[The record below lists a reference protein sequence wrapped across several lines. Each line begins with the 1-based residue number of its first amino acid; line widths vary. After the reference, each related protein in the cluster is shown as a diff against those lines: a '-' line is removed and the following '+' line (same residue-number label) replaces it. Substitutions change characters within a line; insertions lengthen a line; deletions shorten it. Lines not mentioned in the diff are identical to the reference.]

1 MYSMS
6 TLPVD
11 KVIPSD
17 KGLGFDFGAIADF
30 VKTAATTGLGV
41 YKQQMQLKQI
51 RVLAQNGMRSD
62 IPNPN
67 NIADPNMFGI
77 YNTQLPMVLPYGQQL
92 NVPRPE
98 MYPQQSSMFDTNT
111 MLMLGGLVVG
121 GVVLFKV
128 LKG

>member
-62 IPNPN
+62 IPNPMG
-67 NIADPNMFGI
+67 ISDPNMFGI
-77 YNTQLPMVLPYGQQL
+77 YNTSLPMAQPYGQQL
-92 NVPRPE
+92 NVPRPG
-98 MYPQQSSMFDTNT
+98 MYPQQSSMFDTGNV
-111 MLMLGGLVVG
+111 LMMGGLVVG
-121 GVVLFKV
+121 GILLFK
-128 LKG
+128 LIKG